1 MEGLSVNWQ
10 TGVPPAGRWGWDL
23 VHDGLDLLDG
33 QPLVVRLVV
42 RTSHPTGGTDLDD
55 ICALSQESSDAD
67 AHLVDGVDQ
76 FSHAVGRVEPARR
89 GEIAVAAGVA

>member
-1 MEGLSVNWQ
+1 MVS
-10 TGVPPAGRWGWDL
+10 P
-23 VHDGLDLLDG
+23 
-33 QPLVVRLVV
+33 
-42 RTSHPTGGTDLDD
+42 
-55 ICALSQESSDAD
+55 ALSQESSDAD